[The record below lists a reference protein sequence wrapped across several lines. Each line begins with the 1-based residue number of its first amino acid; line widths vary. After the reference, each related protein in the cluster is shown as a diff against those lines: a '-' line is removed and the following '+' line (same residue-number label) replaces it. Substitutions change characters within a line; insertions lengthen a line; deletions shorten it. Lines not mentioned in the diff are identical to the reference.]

1 MKTPL
6 LAVFVFLPVLA
17 LAASYPSSTATKPAT
32 TSPTTTQPGP
42 TKPSTT
48 STTKP
53 AASSPAT
60 TSPTAPEAKPN
71 IPDPTEELKVMTERL
86 QLSPSQQTAI
96 KPILVE
102 EFNQRKAIEDNN
114 SLTAQQKRDQT
125 LMVHRAALQKI
136 KVLFTPA
143 QMALIEAG
151 QNNPAPGPTNPTA
164 AK

>member
-1 MKTPL
+1 
-6 LAVFVFLPVLA
+6 
-17 LAASYPSSTATKPAT
+17 
-32 TSPTTTQPGP
+32 
-42 TKPSTT
+42 
-48 STTKP
+48 
-53 AASSPAT
+53 
-60 TSPTAPEAKPN
+60 
-71 IPDPTEELKVMTERL
+71 MTERL

-102 EFNQRKAIEDNN
+102 EFKQRKAIADDK